1 MRILSGYGEPNIL
14 YYVYNSSMRD
24 SKENFIKL
32 LGQIIYIK
40 NCLKQTVEEKVSV
53 IVLSSIEFSDLQKET
68 LTDNQILFE
77 VVER

>member
-1 MRILSGYGEPNIL
+1 
-14 YYVYNSSMRD
+14 MRD